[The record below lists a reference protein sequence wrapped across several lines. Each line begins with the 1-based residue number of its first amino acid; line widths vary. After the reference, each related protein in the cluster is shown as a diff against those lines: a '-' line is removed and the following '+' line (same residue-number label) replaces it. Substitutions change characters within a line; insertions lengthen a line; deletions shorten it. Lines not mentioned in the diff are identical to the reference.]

1 MKKHGIYRIG
11 YFLFI
16 VLFMISCATDDSDN
30 NDSKF
35 VELTD
40 QVDVDI
46 LDARQEENALFFTIK
61 VDPDSDRCDFVDTE
75 VDVKINIALSDPE
88 NPGEEVTL
96 SFNMGRIKR
105 GHDKNTEF
113 ELSTA
118 ERQYIPESIT
128 AVAIR
133 ARLQNC
139 TLDPFI
145 P

>member
-1 MKKHGIYRIG
+1 MKKRTMYGIG

-16 VLFMISCATDDSDN
+16 ILFVVSCATDNSDDD
-30 NDSKF
+30 DSKF

-40 QVDVDI
+40 EVDVDI
-46 LDARQEENALFFTIK
+46 LNARQEESALFFTIK

-88 NPGEEVTL
+88 NPGEAVTL
-96 SFNMGRIKR
+96 TFDMGRIKR
-105 GHDKNTEF
+105 GHDKSQEF
-113 ELSTA
+113 ELSTE
-118 ERQYIPESIT
+118 EREYIPESIT